1 MAISRRKFVKAG
13 ALVFLSAGIP
23 SVVANAASN
32 PLASSGKSNSG
43 AGLPTV
49 PPHKVGPV
57 GPMGQFTQELFTPH
71 LNSMFRIHAESRAV
85 NVRLVN
91 ISDHK
96 ADSSAQIELA
106 GKECFS
112 LMFLGQRGVEL
123 QQNTY
128 QMAHSSLGTFEL
140 LLVPV
145 GINSGTQQY
154 QAVFTRL

>member
-32 PLASSGKSNSG
+32 PLARNGKSNSG
-43 AGLPTV
+43 SALPAV

-57 GPMGQFTQELFTPH
+57 GPMGQFSQELFTPH
-71 LNSMFRIHAESRAV
+71 LNSMFRINAESRAV

-96 ADSSAQIELA
+96 ADSRTRIELA

>member
-32 PLASSGKSNSG
+32 PLARSGKSNSG
-43 AGLPTV
+43 SKFPTA
-49 PPHKVGPV
+49 PTKVGPV
-57 GPMGQFTQELFTPH
+57 GPTGEFTQALFTPH

-85 NVRLVN
+85 NVRLVK

-96 ADSSAQIELA
+96 AASSARIELA

-112 LMFLGQRGVEL
+112 LMFMGQRGVEL
-123 QQNTY
+123 EQNTY
-128 QMAHSSLGTFEL
+128 QIAHGSLGTFEL

-145 GINSGTQQY
+145 GMNSGAQQY

>member
-13 ALVFLSAGIP
+13 ALVFFSAGIP

-32 PLASSGKSNSG
+32 PLARSGKSNSG
-43 AGLPTV
+43 SEFPTV
-49 PPHKVGPV
+49 PPHKVGPT

-71 LNSMFRIHAESRAV
+71 LNSMFRIHSRSRAV
-85 NVRLVN
+85 DVRLVK
-91 ISDHK
+91 ISDHI
-96 ADSSAQIELA
+96 AASSDRMDLA

-123 QQNTY
+123 EQNTY
-128 QMAHSSLGTFEL
+128 TIDHGSLGKFEL